1 MYFFSKA
8 DKIFQQLNPKNYAY
22 DHGLVFLDMAKI
34 LRRFKEYGES
44 EALVIKAIEKFNLSN
59 KYEYIP
65 MCYTTLGII
74 AKYMERYDESIEYH
88 LMSIN
93 FASKT
98 PKREMESK
106 FSAYNNIGTVYKN
119 LKQYKTAE
127 NYYEKALSLEDY
139 LKSRPVKFSRILDNL
154 GYVKFLAD
162 KDNEESLKLMNQA
175 YTIRDS
181 INDYI
186 GLSTNNLHYA
196 KYYQAHNN
204 FKKSKYHASKVV
216 KLAPKVKSNEEL
228 LDAYQLLSV
237 VSEPKTGLEYA
248 QKYIALNDSLI
259 KEERLYRD
267 KFARIRFET
276 DQKEQQIIKVQNQNT
291 VYLLGMLLLLSLIG
305 FALFFFRQRTKYLA
319 QQNKIVQTRAAYE
332 TETRISKRLHD
343 ELGNDIFQVMLQ
355 YQNNP
360 HDPEIV
366 NRLNKTYNK
375 ARDISRENSE
385 FEVDETYGEELT
397 DMLQNYIN
405 NGVQLILRGLD
416 KLEWDNFSST
426 VKIAI
431 YRVLQ
436 ELMTNMQKH
445 SQASLV
451 ALIFAYD
458 NKTLTIK
465 YSDNGIGIPA
475 EQLTSKNG
483 LRNTEKRIQ
492 AIHGTLIFDSE
503 KDKGFKAE
511 IKIPIE

>member
-1 MYFFSKA
+1 MNIRETNNDIDGIATSYLHLSEYYKSFKKDTLSRFYALKAELASSKV
-8 DKIFQQLNPKNYAY
+8 N
-22 DHGLVFLDMAKI
+22 
-34 LRRFKEYGES
+34 
-44 EALVIKAIEKFNLSN
+44 
-59 KYEYIP
+59 
-65 MCYTTLGII
+65 
-74 AKYMERYDESIEYH
+74 
-88 LMSIN
+88 
-93 FASKT
+93 
-98 PKREMESK
+98 
-106 FSAYNNIGTVYKN
+106 
-119 LKQYKTAE
+119 E
-127 NYYEKALSLEDY
+127 NYVLLE
-139 LKSRPVKFSRILDNL
+139 
-154 GYVKFLAD
+154 
-162 KDNEESLKLMNQA
+162 
-175 YTIRDS
+175 T
-181 INDYI
+181 
-186 GLSTNNLHYA
+186 
-196 KYYQAHNN
+196 
-204 FKKSKYHASKVV
+204 
-216 KLAPKVKSNEEL
+216 
-228 LDAYQLLSV
+228 YQLLSE

-291 VYLLGMLLLLSLIG
+291 VYLLGILLLLSLIG
-305 FALFFFRQRTKYLA
+305 FAMFFFRQRTKYLA

-366 NRLNKTYNK
+366 NRLNVTYNK

-385 FEVDETYGEELT
+385 FEVDETYGEELA
-397 DMLQNYIN
+397 DMLQNYTN

-451 ALIFAYD
+451 ALIFTYD
-458 NKTLTIK
+458 NKSLTIK
-465 YSDNGIGIPA
+465 YSDNGVGIPA

-483 LRNTEKRIQ
+483 LRNTEKRIK
-492 AIHGTLIFDSE
+492 AVNGTFTYESK
-503 KDKGFKAE
+503 KDQGSKVFME
-511 IKIPIE
+511 IPV